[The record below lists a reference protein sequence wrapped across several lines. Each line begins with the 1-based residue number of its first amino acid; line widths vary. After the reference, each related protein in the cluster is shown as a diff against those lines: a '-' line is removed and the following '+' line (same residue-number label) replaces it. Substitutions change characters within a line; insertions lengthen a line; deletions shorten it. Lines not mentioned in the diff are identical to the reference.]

1 MPPLRPSISSVKAMK
16 TERTHEENQ
25 ERAYV
30 AASRRSDRS
39 LEARLKSAGRASEI
53 HRRWRGRTLRVA
65 EQNVRN
71 EEMYEQE
78 YDDVPT
84 QYLRQSRNTCN
95 TYTQCHKWRAAAYA
109 VHKTQLRQ
117 PSSSALGSYP
127 VEPRNNGLQCLFDGP
142 NPTLMA
148 PPLETRIDGFD
159 PNTSIASPQSSYSDS
174 SHTKQFG
181 CSNRGSDSGYGGYML
196 KRNFNGSGNITPQ
209 DVNLNSVFTFPKAL
223 QEEMLR

>member
-84 QYLRQSRNTCN
+84 QYLRMT
-95 TYTQCHKWRAAAYA
+95 A
-109 VHKTQLRQ
+109 
-117 PSSSALGSYP
+117 
-127 VEPRNNGLQCLFDGP
+127 
-142 NPTLMA
+142 
-148 PPLETRIDGFD
+148 
-159 PNTSIASPQSSYSDS
+159 
-174 SHTKQFG
+174 QFQ
-181 CSNRGSDSGYGGYML
+181 NQNADL
-196 KRNFNGSGNITPQ
+196 
-209 DVNLNSVFTFPKAL
+209 D
-223 QEEMLR
+223 